1 MCARK
6 EGHKETIV
14 NKQSKMR
21 RALGSGV
28 AGVAALAM
36 LATGTAHAAN
46 GSTYYSS
53 KQPYIVPQ
61 QAVDM
66 SYSAAPE
73 GYTITYTEMLARHG
87 SRGLSSYKYDALLMK
102 MAETAKA
109 EDGFVD
115 KETGEKFIKNLEAIT
130 AANVDNGYGM
140 LTGQGESQ
148 HQGIGER
155 AYKRNQTLF
164 DQAAADGE
172 TIEYESS
179 GEARATE
186 SGENFK
192 LGFDSASNGELAN
205 SYVTPANPT
214 GQTTDGIFNASPN
227 TLYFHKV
234 KNPDGEGKAEGSTEW
249 KIASEYEQF
258 VEDNSTIDAAM
269 DYIEGKG
276 ESVADD
282 LLGQIFDSEFLDN
295 IGEEEGQYSWYN
307 TSDGKEHADEVNNV
321 TGEEEPDGLDDKT
334 GKDINLFWNDA
345 PNADVNVDADA
356 RGEMEKHITSKV
368 DAAMD
373 LYNLYIIAA
382 DMQEENIGSH
392 TFNFDHYFESIDPTE
407 GKTFAWILDAED
419 FYEKGPSYAGQ
430 NETYRI
436 AQPLLDDFFASIDE
450 RVAGGTTAA
459 TFRFAHAETIMPF
472 AALIG
477 APGSTQQAPAVVEPQ
492 SVDDVYNYNKNEW
505 RGESVTPMAAN
516 IQWDVATRD
525 GIDPKTGK
533 AYTPLIRMLYNEEEV
548 AFGGTNTLTRGLS
561 SCTPVAEGSTW
572 YKESELKSC
581 LGLEE
586 KRVPTD
592 EEPTITVDT
601 DTSGDQQQDG
611 NAGDQNQN
619 TGDGVTGPSDS
630 TKKPTA
636 TDQPKTIAKTGSAMI
651 VPAVAAVALIAAGVT
666 LVFVRRAK
674 RH

>member
-46 GSTYYSS
+46 GTYYSS

-61 QAVDM
+61 QALDM

-73 GYTITYTEMLARHG
+73 GYAITYTEMLARHG
-87 SRGLSSYKYDALLMK
+87 SRGLSSYKYDALLKLMG
-102 MAETAKA
+102 ETAA
-109 EDGFVD
+109 EENGFVS
-115 KETGEKFIKNLEAIT
+115 EEARNTFMSNVQAIID
-130 AANVDNGYGM
+130 ANVENGYGM
-140 LTGQGESQ
+140 LTGQGATQ
-148 HQGIGER
+148 HQGIGTR
-155 AYKRNQTLF
+155 AYQRNKALF

-179 GEARATE
+179 GEQRATE

-192 LGFDSASNGELAN
+192 LGFDTASGYKLAD
-205 SYVTPANPT
+205 SYVKPTAPAGEGDAAPF
-214 GQTTDGIFNASPN
+214 QKSPN
-227 TLYFHKV
+227 TLYFHKTD
-234 KNPDGEGKAEGSTEW
+234 NPDGSEKDGDAAV
-249 KIASEYEQF
+249 IASRYEDF
-258 VEDNSTIDAAM
+258 VDNDKIIANAE
-269 DYIEGKG
+269 DYIEDVPQSEKV
-276 ESVADD
+276 SYD
-282 LLGQIFDSEFLDN
+282 LMSQIFTDDFLKN
-295 IGEEEGQYSWYN
+295 IGKDEGRYSWYN
-307 TSDGKEHADEVNNV
+307 TTTGEKDSDEDGKADDGSGTDIRNCAIEGDPDELMAEYGEDICGE
-321 TGEEEPDGLDDKT
+321 TG
-334 GKDINLFWNDA
+334 
-345 PNADVNVDADA
+345 
-356 RGEMEKHITSKV
+356 KHITSVV

-382 DMQEENIGSH
+382 DMQEENTGDH
-392 TFNFDHYFESIDPTE
+392 TFDFDQYFADVPAEE
-407 GKTFAWILDAED
+407 GDVFAWILDMED

-430 NETYRI
+430 DETYRI
-436 AQPLLDDFFASIDE
+436 AQPLLDDFFKSIDE

-477 APGSTQQAPAVVEPQ
+477 APGSTQQAPAVENPQ
-492 SVDDVYNYNKNEW
+492 SVADVYNYQNNEW

-525 GIDPKTGK
+525 GIDPETGK

-581 LGLEE
+581 LGLNTVESTE
-586 KRVPTD
+586 D
-592 EEPTITVDT
+592 PTITVET
-601 DTSGDQQQDG
+601 GTSGGQQQDG
-611 NAGDQNQN
+611 NTQNDQKQDAGDATKQ
-619 TGDGVTGPSDS
+619 PSASDR
-630 TKKPTA
+630 
-636 TDQPKTIAKTGSAMI
+636 PKTIPKTGSAMI
-651 VPAVAAVALIAAGVT
+651 VPAVAGVVLVAAGVT
-666 LVFVRRAK
+666 LVFIRRAK
-674 RH
+674 QR

>member
-1 MCARK
+1 M
-6 EGHKETIV
+6 

-28 AGVAALAM
+28 AGMAALAM

-46 GSTYYSS
+46 GTYYSS
-53 KQPYIVPQ
+53 KQPYIAPQ
-61 QAVDM
+61 QALDM
-66 SYSAAPE
+66 SYSAVPE
-73 GYTITYTEMLARHG
+73 GYAITYTEMLARHG
-87 SRGLSSYKYDALLMK
+87 SRGLSSYKYDALLKLMGQ
-102 MAETAKA
+102 TAS
-109 EDGFVD
+109 EVGGFVS
-115 KETGEKFIKNLEAIT
+115 EEAEQT
-130 AANVDNGYGM
+130 FMANVQAIIDANVENGYGM
-140 LTGQGESQ
+140 LTGQGATQ
-148 HQGIGER
+148 HQGIGSR
-155 AYKRNQTLF
+155 AYQRNKQLF

-179 GEARATE
+179 GEPRATE

-192 LGFDSASNGELAN
+192 KGFDHASGSELAG
-205 SYVTPANPT
+205 SYVTPTAPA
-214 GQTTDGIFNASPN
+214 GEGDAAPFQKSPD
-227 TLYFHKV
+227 TLYFHKTD
-234 KNPDGEGKAEGSTEW
+234 NPDGSEKTGEAAD
-249 KIASEYEQF
+249 IASRYENF
-258 VEDNSTIDAAM
+258 VENNETIANAE
-269 DYIEGKG
+269 DYIENVDA
-276 ESVADD
+276 SVTVSYD
-282 LLGQIFDSEFLDN
+282 LLSQIFTEDFLDN
-295 IGEEEGQYSWYN
+295 IGKKEGQYSWYN
-307 TSDGKEHADEVNNV
+307 TT
-321 TGEEEPDGLDDKT
+321 TGEKDAGEDGFDDETGEDIRNCAIAGDPDELMAQYGEDICGET
-334 GKDINLFWNDA
+334 G
-345 PNADVNVDADA
+345 
-356 RGEMEKHITSKV
+356 KHITSVV

-382 DMQEENIGSH
+382 DMQEENTGDY
-392 TFNFDHYFESIDPTE
+392 TFNFDQYFADVPA
-407 GKTFAWILDAED
+407 GDGDVFAWILDMED

-430 NETYRI
+430 DETYRI
-436 AQPLLDDFFASIDE
+436 AQPLLDDFFKSIDE

-477 APGSTQQAPAVVEPQ
+477 APGSTQQAPAVADPQ
-492 SVDDVYNYNKNEW
+492 TDADVYNYQNNEW

-525 GIDPKTGK
+525 GIDPETGK
-533 AYTPLIRMLYNEEEV
+533 AYTPLVRMLYNEEEV

-581 LGLEE
+581 LGVDG
-586 KRVPTD
+586 KRIPST

-601 DTSGDQQQDG
+601 GTSGDQQQDG
-611 NAGDQNQN
+611 NAGDQSQN

-636 TDQPKTIAKTGSAMI
+636 ADQPKTIAKTGSAMI
-651 VPAVAAVALIAAGVT
+651 VPAVAAVVLIAAGVT

>member
-46 GSTYYSS
+46 TYYSS
-53 KQPYIVPQ
+53 KQPYIAPQ
-61 QAVDM
+61 QV

-73 GYTITYTEMLARHG
+73 GYAITYTEMLARHG

-109 EDGFVD
+109 ENGFVD
-115 KETGEKFIKNLEAIT
+115 KETGEEFIKNLEAIT

-172 TIEYESS
+172 KIEYESS

-192 LGFDSASNGELAN
+192 KGFDRESNGELAN
-205 SYVTPANPT
+205 SYVTPSNPT
-214 GQTTDGIFNASPN
+214 GQSTTGIFNASPN
-227 TLYFHKV
+227 TLYFHKIE
-234 KNPDGEGKAEGSTEW
+234 NPDGEKKEEGSAEW

-258 VEDNSTIDAAM
+258 IKDNSTIDAAM
-269 DYIEGKG
+269 DYIEAKG
-276 ESVADD
+276 EGVADA
-282 LLGQIFDSEFLDN
+282 LLTQIFKPEFLNN
-295 IGEEEGQYSWYN
+295 IGEGEGKYSWYN
-307 TSDGKEHADEVNNV
+307 TIDGKEHTDEVNNT
-321 TGEEEPDGLDDKT
+321 TGEKEPDGLDDKT
-334 GKDINLFWNDA
+334 GKSIDLFWNDA

-382 DMQEENIGSH
+382 DMQEENTDAH
-392 TFNFDHYFESIDPTE
+392 RFDFDKYFEGIDSTE
-407 GKTFAWILDAED
+407 GETFAWILDAED

-430 NETYRI
+430 DETYRI

-450 RVAGGTTAA
+450 RVAGGDTAA

-492 SVDDVYNYNKNEW
+492 SVDDVYNYNNEW
-505 RGESVTPMAAN
+505 RGETVTPMAAN
-516 IQWDVATRD
+516 IQWDVATR
-525 GIDPKTGK
+525 IDPKTGK
-533 AYTPLIRMLYNEEEV
+533 AYTPLIRMLYNEKEV
-548 AFGGTNTLTRGLS
+548 AFGGTNTLARGLS

-581 LGLEE
+581 LGLNTVESTE
-586 KRVPTD
+586 D
-592 EEPTITVDT
+592 PTITVET
-601 DTSGDQQQDG
+601 GTSGGQQQDG
-611 NAGDQNQN
+611 NTQNDQKQDAGDATKQ
-619 TGDGVTGPSDS
+619 PSASDR
-630 TKKPTA
+630 
-636 TDQPKTIAKTGSAMI
+636 PKTIPKTGSAMI
-651 VPAVAAVALIAAGVT
+651 VPAVAGVVLVAAGVT
-666 LVFVRRAK
+666 LVFIRRTK
-674 RH
+674 QR

>member
-36 LATGTAHAAN
+36 LATGTAHAAD
-46 GSTYYSS
+46 GTYYSS
-53 KQPYIVPQ
+53 KQPYNVPQ
-61 QAVDM
+61 QALDM

-73 GYTITYTEMLARHG
+73 GYAITYTEMLARHG
-87 SRGLSSYKYDALLMK
+87 SRGLSSYKYDALLKLMG
-102 MAETAKA
+102 ETAA
-109 EDGFVD
+109 EENGFVS
-115 KETGEKFIKNLEAIT
+115 EEARNTFMSNVQAIID
-130 AANVDNGYGM
+130 ANVKNGYGM
-140 LTGQGESQ
+140 LTGQGATQ
-148 HQGIGER
+148 HQGIGTR
-155 AYKRNQTLF
+155 AYQRNKALF

-179 GEARATE
+179 GEQRATE

-192 LGFDSASNGELAN
+192 LGFDTASGYKLAD
-205 SYVTPANPT
+205 SYVKPTAPAGEGDAAPF
-214 GQTTDGIFNASPN
+214 QKSPN
-227 TLYFHKV
+227 TLYFHKTD
-234 KNPDGEGKAEGSTEW
+234 NPDGSEKDGYAAV
-249 KIASEYEQF
+249 IASRYEDF
-258 VEDNSTIDAAM
+258 VDNDKIIANAE
-269 DYIEGKG
+269 DYIEDVPQSEKV
-276 ESVADD
+276 SYD
-282 LLGQIFDSEFLDN
+282 LMSQIFTDDFLKN
-295 IGEEEGQYSWYN
+295 IGKDEGRYSWYN
-307 TSDGKEHADEVNNV
+307 TTTGEKDSDEDGKADDGSGTDIRNCAIEGDPDELMAEY
-321 TGEEEPDGLDDKT
+321 GEDICGET
-334 GKDINLFWNDA
+334 GK
-345 PNADVNVDADA
+345 
-356 RGEMEKHITSKV
+356 HISSVV

-382 DMQEENIGSH
+382 DMQKENTGDH
-392 TFNFDHYFESIDPTE
+392 TFNFDQYFKRLED
-407 GKTFAWILDAED
+407 GDVFAWILDMED
-419 FYEKGPSYAGQ
+419 FYEKGPSYARQ

-611 NAGDQNQN
+611 NAGDQSQN

-636 TDQPKTIAKTGSAMI
+636 ADQPKTIAKTGSAMI
-651 VPAVAAVALIAAGVT
+651 VPAVAAVVLIAAGVT

>member
-1 MCARK
+1 M
-6 EGHKETIV
+6 

-28 AGVAALAM
+28 AGMAALAM

-46 GSTYYSS
+46 GTYYSS
-53 KQPYIVPQ
+53 KQPYIAPQ
-61 QAVDM
+61 QALDM
-66 SYSAAPE
+66 SYSAVPE
-73 GYTITYTEMLARHG
+73 GYAITYTEMLARHG
-87 SRGLSSYKYDALLMK
+87 SRGLSSYKYDALLKLMGQ
-102 MAETAKA
+102 TAS
-109 EDGFVD
+109 EVGGFVS
-115 KETGEKFIKNLEAIT
+115 EEAEQT
-130 AANVDNGYGM
+130 FMANVQAIIDANVENGYGM
-140 LTGQGESQ
+140 LTGQGATQ
-148 HQGIGER
+148 HQGIGSR
-155 AYKRNQTLF
+155 AYQRNKQLF

-179 GEARATE
+179 GEPRATE

-192 LGFDSASNGELAN
+192 KGFDQASGSELAG
-205 SYVTPANPT
+205 SYVTPTAPA
-214 GQTTDGIFNASPN
+214 GEGDAAPFQKSPD
-227 TLYFHKV
+227 TLYFHKTD
-234 KNPDGEGKAEGSTEW
+234 NPDGSEKTGEAAD
-249 KIASEYEQF
+249 IASRYENF
-258 VEDNSTIDAAM
+258 VENNETIANAE
-269 DYIEGKG
+269 DYIENVDA
-276 ESVADD
+276 SVTVSYD
-282 LLGQIFDSEFLDN
+282 LLSQIFTEDFLDN
-295 IGEEEGQYSWYN
+295 IGKKEGQYSWYN
-307 TSDGKEHADEVNNV
+307 TT
-321 TGEEEPDGLDDKT
+321 TGEKDAGEDGFDDETGEDIRNCAIEGDPDELMAQYGEDICGET
-334 GKDINLFWNDA
+334 G
-345 PNADVNVDADA
+345 
-356 RGEMEKHITSKV
+356 KHITSVV

-382 DMQEENIGSH
+382 DMQEENIGDH
-392 TFNFDHYFESIDPTE
+392 TFDFDQYFTTISPED
-407 GKTFAWILDAED
+407 GDVFAWILDMED

-430 NETYRI
+430 DETYRI
-436 AQPLLDDFFASIDE
+436 AQPLLDDFFNSIDE

-477 APGSTQQAPAVVEPQ
+477 APGSTQQAPAVADPQ
-492 SVDDVYNYNKNEW
+492 TDADVYNYQNNEW

-525 GIDPKTGK
+525 GIDPETGK

-548 AFGGTNTLTRGLS
+548 AFGGTNTLARGLS

-581 LGLEE
+581 LGVDG
-586 KRVPTD
+586 KRIPPT

-601 DTSGDQQQDG
+601 GTSGDQQQDG
-611 NAGDQNQN
+611 NTGDQNQN
-619 TGDGVTGPSDS
+619 AGDGVTGPSDS

-651 VPAVAAVALIAAGVT
+651 VPAVAAVVLIAAVVT

>member
-1 MCARK
+1 MLGT
-6 EGHKETIV
+6 EEHEETIV

-46 GSTYYSS
+46 GTYYSS
-53 KQPYIVPQ
+53 KQPYVVPQ
-61 QAVDM
+61 QALDM

-73 GYTITYTEMLARHG
+73 GYAITYTEMLARHG
-87 SRGLSSYKYDALLMK
+87 SRGLSSYKYDALLKLMGQ
-102 MAETAKA
+102 TAS
-109 EDGFVD
+109 EVGGFVS
-115 KETGEKFIKNLEAIT
+115 EEAEQT
-130 AANVDNGYGM
+130 FMANVQAIIDANVENGYGM
-140 LTGQGESQ
+140 LTGQGATQ
-148 HQGIGER
+148 HQGIGSR
-155 AYKRNQTLF
+155 AYQRNKALF

-192 LGFDSASNGELAN
+192 FGFDTASGYKLAD
-205 SYVTPANPT
+205 SYVKPTAPAGEGDAAPF
-214 GQTTDGIFNASPN
+214 QKSPN
-227 TLYFHKV
+227 TLYFHKTD
-234 KNPDGEGKAEGSTEW
+234 NPDGSEKDDVAAA
-249 KIASEYEQF
+249 IASRYEDF
-258 VEDNSTIDAAM
+258 VDNDKIIANAE
-269 DYIEGKG
+269 DYIEDVPQSEKV
-276 ESVADD
+276 SYD
-282 LLGQIFDSEFLDN
+282 LMSQIFTDDFLKN
-295 IGEEEGQYSWYN
+295 IGKDEGRYSWYN
-307 TSDGKEHADEVNNV
+307 TTTGEKDSDEDGKADDGSGTDIRNCAIEGDPDELMAEY
-321 TGEEEPDGLDDKT
+321 GEDICGET
-334 GKDINLFWNDA
+334 GK
-345 PNADVNVDADA
+345 
-356 RGEMEKHITSKV
+356 HISSVV

-382 DMQEENIGSH
+382 DMQEENTGDH
-392 TFNFDHYFESIDPTE
+392 TFDFDQYFADVPAKE
-407 GKTFAWILDAED
+407 GDVFAWILDMED

-430 NETYRI
+430 DETYRI

-477 APGSTQQAPAVVEPQ
+477 APGSTQQAPAVENPR
-492 SVDDVYNYNKNEW
+492 SVADVYNYQNNEW

-525 GIDPKTGK
+525 GIDPETGK
-533 AYTPLIRMLYNEEEV
+533 DYTPLIRMLYNEEEV

-581 LGLEE
+581 LGVDG
-586 KRVPTD
+586 KRIPST

-601 DTSGDQQQDG
+601 DTSGDQQQGG

-630 TKKPTA
+630 TKQPSA

-651 VPAVAAVALIAAGVT
+651 VPAVAAVVLIAAGVT
-666 LVFVRRAK
+666 LVFVRRSK
-674 RH
+674 RR

>member
-46 GSTYYSS
+46 DDTYYSS

-73 GYTITYTEMLARHG
+73 GYAITYTEMLARHG

-109 EDGFVD
+109 ENGFVD
-115 KETGEKFIKNLEAIT
+115 KKTGEEFIKNLEAIT

-172 TIEYESS
+172 KIEYESS

-192 LGFDSASNGELAN
+192 KGFDRESNGELAN
-205 SYVTPANPT
+205 SYVTPSNPT
-214 GQTTDGIFNASPN
+214 GQDTTGIFNASPN
-227 TLYFHKV
+227 TLYFHKK
-234 KNPDGEGKAEGSTEW
+234 KNPDGEKKEDDPNNPEDAYD
-249 KIASEYEQF
+249 IAQRYEDF
-258 VEDNSTIDAAM
+258 IDA
-269 DYIEGKG
+269 DSVKSYIDAVEGY
-276 ESVADD
+276 ERSEQISRD
-282 LLGQIFDSEFLDN
+282 LLSTVFKTEFIDK
-295 IGEEEGQYSWYN
+295 IGTDKDHMWYN
-307 TSDGKEHADEVNNV
+307 TIDGKPYDDEDENLI
-321 TGEEEPDGLDDKT
+321 EDGTSDHYI
-334 GKDINLFWNDA
+334 GNCA
-345 PNADVNVDADA
+345 PNAKPDDKDAC
-356 RGEMEKHITSKV
+356 GEASKSIESVV

-382 DMQEENIGSH
+382 DMQEENTDAH
-392 TFNFDHYFESIDPTE
+392 RFDFDKYFERIDSTE

-430 NETYRI
+430 DETYRI
-436 AQPLLDDFFASIDE
+436 AQPLLDDFFNSIDE

-472 AALIG
+472 AALIK
-477 APGSTQQAPAVVEPQ
+477 APGSEEQIPQ
-492 SVDDVYNYNKNEW
+492 NKIYDPLDLLGDQGYKSNW
-505 RGESVTPMAAN
+505 YGESVTPMAAN
-516 IQWDVATRD
+516 IQWDVATKD
-525 GIDPKTGK
+525 DPETGK
-533 AYTPLIRMLYNEEEV
+533 AYTPLVRMLYNETEV
-548 AFGGTNTLTRGLS
+548 PFNA
-561 SCTPVAEGSTW
+561 SCRPVAEGSTW

-586 KRVPTD
+586 KRVPMD

-611 NAGDQNQN
+611 NAGDQSQN

-636 TDQPKTIAKTGSAMI
+636 ADQPKTIAKTGSAMI
-651 VPAVAAVALIAAGVT
+651 VPAVAAVVLIAAGVT

>member
-1 MCARK
+1 M
-6 EGHKETIV
+6 

-46 GSTYYSS
+46 GTYYSS

-61 QAVDM
+61 QALDM

-87 SRGLSSYKYDALLMK
+87 SRGLSSYKYDALLKLMGQ
-102 MAETAKA
+102 TAS
-109 EDGFVD
+109 EVGGFVS
-115 KETGEKFIKNLEAIT
+115 EEAEQ
-130 AANVDNGYGM
+130 AFMANVQAIIDANVENGYGM
-140 LTGQGESQ
+140 LTGQGATQ
-148 HQGIGER
+148 HQGIGTR
-155 AYKRNQTLF
+155 AYQRNKALF

-179 GEARATE
+179 GEQRATE

-192 LGFDSASNGELAN
+192 LGFDTASGYKLAD
-205 SYVTPANPT
+205 SYVKPTAPAGEGDAAPF
-214 GQTTDGIFNASPN
+214 QKSPN
-227 TLYFHKV
+227 TLYFHKTD
-234 KNPDGEGKAEGSTEW
+234 NPDGSKKDGAAAA
-249 KIASEYEQF
+249 IASRYEDF
-258 VEDNSTIDAAM
+258 VDNDKIIANAE
-269 DYIEGKG
+269 DYIEDVPQSEKA
-276 ESVADD
+276 SYD
-282 LLGQIFDSEFLDN
+282 LMSQIFTDDFLKN
-295 IGEEEGQYSWYN
+295 IGKDEGRYSWYN
-307 TSDGKEHADEVNNV
+307 TTTGEKDSDEDGKADDGSGTDIRNCAIEGDPDELMAEYGEDICGE
-321 TGEEEPDGLDDKT
+321 TG
-334 GKDINLFWNDA
+334 
-345 PNADVNVDADA
+345 
-356 RGEMEKHITSKV
+356 KHITSVV

-382 DMQEENIGSH
+382 DMQEENTGDH
-392 TFNFDHYFESIDPTE
+392 TFDFDQYFTNTNISPED
-407 GKTFAWILDAED
+407 GDVFAWILDMED

-450 RVAGGTTAA
+450 RVAGGDTAA

-477 APGSTQQAPAVVEPQ
+477 APGSTQQAPAVENPQ
-492 SVDDVYNYNKNEW
+492 SVADVYNYQDNKW

-533 AYTPLIRMLYNEEEV
+533 AYTPLIRMLYNETEV

-572 YKESELKSC
+572 YKESELKRC

-611 NAGDQNQN
+611 NAGDQSQN

-636 TDQPKTIAKTGSAMI
+636 TDQPKTITKTGSAMI

>member
-1 MCARK
+1 M
-6 EGHKETIV
+6 

-46 GSTYYSS
+46 GTYYSS
-53 KQPYIVPQ
+53 KQPYIAPQ
-61 QAVDM
+61 QALDM

-87 SRGLSSYKYDALLMK
+87 SRGLSSYKYDALLKLMG
-102 MAETAKA
+102 ETAA
-109 EDGFVD
+109 EENGFVS
-115 KETGEKFIKNLEAIT
+115 EEARNTFMSNVQAIID
-130 AANVDNGYGM
+130 ANVENGYGM
-140 LTGQGESQ
+140 LTGQGATQ
-148 HQGIGER
+148 HQGIGTR
-155 AYKRNQTLF
+155 AYQRNKALF
-164 DQAAADGE
+164 DQADADGE

-179 GEARATE
+179 GEQRATE

-192 LGFDSASNGELAN
+192 LGFDTASGYKLAD
-205 SYVTPANPT
+205 SYVKPTAPAGEGDAAPF
-214 GQTTDGIFNASPN
+214 QKSPN
-227 TLYFHKV
+227 TLYFHKTD
-234 KNPDGEGKAEGSTEW
+234 NPDGSEKDGAAAA
-249 KIASEYEQF
+249 IASRYEDF
-258 VEDNSTIDAAM
+258 VDNDKIIANAE
-269 DYIEGKG
+269 DYIEDVPQSEKV
-276 ESVADD
+276 SYD
-282 LLGQIFDSEFLDN
+282 LMSQIFTDDFLKN
-295 IGEEEGQYSWYN
+295 IGKDEGRYSWYN
-307 TSDGKEHADEVNNV
+307 TTTGEKDSDEDGKADDGSGTDIRNCAIEGDPDELMAEYGEDICGE
-321 TGEEEPDGLDDKT
+321 TG
-334 GKDINLFWNDA
+334 
-345 PNADVNVDADA
+345 
-356 RGEMEKHITSKV
+356 KHITSVV

-382 DMQEENIGSH
+382 DMQEENTGDH
-392 TFNFDHYFESIDPTE
+392 TFNFDQYFADVPA
-407 GKTFAWILDAED
+407 GDGDVFAWILDMED

-430 NETYRI
+430 DETYRI
-436 AQPLLDDFFASIDE
+436 AQPLLDDFFKSIDE

-477 APGSTQQAPAVVEPQ
+477 APGSTQQAPAVENPR
-492 SVDDVYNYNKNEW
+492 SVADVYNYQNNEW

-525 GIDPKTGK
+525 GIDPETGK

-581 LGLEE
+581 LGLNTVESTE
-586 KRVPTD
+586 D
-592 EEPTITVDT
+592 PTITVET
-601 DTSGDQQQDG
+601 GTSGGQQQDG
-611 NAGDQNQN
+611 NTQNDQKQDAGDATKQ
-619 TGDGVTGPSDS
+619 PSASDR
-630 TKKPTA
+630 
-636 TDQPKTIAKTGSAMI
+636 PKTIAKTGSAMI
-651 VPAVAAVALIAAGVT
+651 VPAVAGVALIAAGVT

>member
-36 LATGTAHAAN
+36 LATGTAHAAY

-61 QAVDM
+61 QALDM

-73 GYTITYTEMLARHG
+73 GYAITYTEMLARHG
-87 SRGLSSYKYDALLMK
+87 SRGLSSYKYDALLKLMG
-102 MAETAKA
+102 ETAA
-109 EDGFVD
+109 EENGFVS
-115 KETGEKFIKNLEAIT
+115 EEARNTFMSNVQAIID
-130 AANVDNGYGM
+130 ANVENGYGM
-140 LTGQGESQ
+140 LTGQGATQ
-148 HQGIGER
+148 HQGIGTR
-155 AYKRNQTLF
+155 AYQRNKALF

-179 GEARATE
+179 GEQRATE

-192 LGFDSASNGELAN
+192 LGFDTASGYKLAD
-205 SYVTPANPT
+205 SYVKPTAPAGEGDAAPF
-214 GQTTDGIFNASPN
+214 QKSPN
-227 TLYFHKV
+227 TLYFHKTD
-234 KNPDGEGKAEGSTEW
+234 NPDGSEKDGAAAA
-249 KIASEYEQF
+249 IASRYEDF
-258 VEDNSTIDAAM
+258 VDNDKIIANAE
-269 DYIEGKG
+269 DYIEDVPQSEKV
-276 ESVADD
+276 SYD
-282 LLGQIFDSEFLDN
+282 LMSQIFTDDFLKN
-295 IGEEEGQYSWYN
+295 IGKDEGRYSWYN
-307 TSDGKEHADEVNNV
+307 TTTGEKDSDEDGKADDGSGTDIRNCAIEGDPDELMAEY
-321 TGEEEPDGLDDKT
+321 GEDICGET
-334 GKDINLFWNDA
+334 GK
-345 PNADVNVDADA
+345 
-356 RGEMEKHITSKV
+356 HISSVV

-382 DMQEENIGSH
+382 DMQEENTGDH
-392 TFNFDHYFESIDPTE
+392 TFDFDQYFADVPAEE
-407 GKTFAWILDAED
+407 GNVFAWILDMED

-430 NETYRI
+430 DETYRI

-450 RVAGGTTAA
+450 RVAGGDTAA

-477 APGSTQQAPAVVEPQ
+477 APGSTQQAPAVENPQ
-492 SVDDVYNYNKNEW
+492 SVADVYNYQNNEW

-525 GIDPKTGK
+525 GIDPETGK

-581 LGLEE
+581 LGLNTVESTE
-586 KRVPTD
+586 D
-592 EEPTITVDT
+592 PTITVET
-601 DTSGDQQQDG
+601 GTSGGQQQDG
-611 NAGDQNQN
+611 NTQNDQKQDAGDATKQ
-619 TGDGVTGPSDS
+619 PSASDR
-630 TKKPTA
+630 
-636 TDQPKTIAKTGSAMI
+636 PKTIPKTGSAMI
-651 VPAVAAVALIAAGVT
+651 VPAVAGVVLVAAGVT
-666 LVFVRRAK
+666 LVFIRRAK
-674 RH
+674 QR

>member
-46 GSTYYSS
+46 DTYYSS
-53 KQPYIVPQ
+53 KQPYIAPQ
-61 QAVDM
+61 QALDM

-87 SRGLSSYKYDALLMK
+87 SRGLSSYKYDALLKLMG
-102 MAETAKA
+102 ETAA
-109 EDGFVD
+109 EENGFVS
-115 KETGEKFIKNLEAIT
+115 EEARNTFMSNVQAIID
-130 AANVDNGYGM
+130 ANVENGYGM
-140 LTGQGESQ
+140 LTGQGATQ
-148 HQGIGER
+148 HQGIGTR
-155 AYKRNQTLF
+155 AYQRNKALF
-164 DQAAADGE
+164 DQAAADRE

-179 GEARATE
+179 GEQRATE

-192 LGFDSASNGELAN
+192 LGFDTASGYKLAD
-205 SYVTPANPT
+205 SYVKPTAPAGEGDAAPF
-214 GQTTDGIFNASPN
+214 QKSPN
-227 TLYFHKV
+227 TLYFHKTD
-234 KNPDGEGKAEGSTEW
+234 NPDGSEKDGAAAA
-249 KIASEYEQF
+249 IASRYEDF
-258 VEDNSTIDAAM
+258 VDNDKIIANAE
-269 DYIEGKG
+269 DYIEDVPQSEKV
-276 ESVADD
+276 SYD
-282 LLGQIFDSEFLDN
+282 LMSQIFTDDFLKN
-295 IGEEEGQYSWYN
+295 IGKDEGRYSWYN
-307 TSDGKEHADEVNNV
+307 TTTGEKDSDEDGKADDGSGTDIRNCAIAGDPDELMAQYGEDICGE
-321 TGEEEPDGLDDKT
+321 TG
-334 GKDINLFWNDA
+334 
-345 PNADVNVDADA
+345 
-356 RGEMEKHITSKV
+356 KHITSVV

-382 DMQEENIGSH
+382 DMQEENTGDH
-392 TFNFDHYFESIDPTE
+392 TFDFDQYFADVPAEE
-407 GKTFAWILDAED
+407 GNVFAWILDMED

-430 NETYRI
+430 DETYRI

-450 RVAGGTTAA
+450 RVAGGDTAA

-477 APGSTQQAPAVVEPQ
+477 APGSTQQAPAVENPQ
-492 SVDDVYNYNKNEW
+492 SVADVYNYQDNKW
-505 RGESVTPMAAN
+505 RGETVTPMAAN

-572 YKESELKSC
+572 YKESELKGC
-581 LGLEE
+581 LGVDG
-586 KRVPTD
+586 KRIPST
-592 EEPTITVDT
+592 EEPTITVET
-601 DTSGDQQQDG
+601 GTSGDQQQDG

-636 TDQPKTIAKTGSAMI
+636 ADQPKTIAKTGSAMI
-651 VPAVAAVALIAAGVT
+651 VPAVAAVVLIAAGVT

>member
-1 MCARK
+1 M
-6 EGHKETIV
+6 

-28 AGVAALAM
+28 AGMAALAM

-46 GSTYYSS
+46 GTYYSS
-53 KQPYIVPQ
+53 KQPYIAPQ
-61 QAVDM
+61 QALDM
-66 SYSAAPE
+66 SYSAVPA
-73 GYTITYTEMLARHG
+73 GYAITYTEMLARHG
-87 SRGLSSYKYDALLMK
+87 SRGLSSYKYDALLKLMGQ
-102 MAETAKA
+102 TAS
-109 EDGFVD
+109 EVGGFVS
-115 KETGEKFIKNLEAIT
+115 EEAEQT
-130 AANVDNGYGM
+130 FMANVQAIIDANVENGYGM
-140 LTGQGESQ
+140 LTGQGATQ
-148 HQGIGER
+148 HQGIGSR
-155 AYKRNQTLF
+155 AYQRNKQLF
-164 DQAAADGE
+164 DQAAVDGE

-179 GEARATE
+179 GEPRATE

-192 LGFDSASNGELAN
+192 KGFDHASGSELAG
-205 SYVTPANPT
+205 SYVTPTAPA
-214 GQTTDGIFNASPN
+214 GEGDAAPFQKSPD
-227 TLYFHKV
+227 TLYFHKTD
-234 KNPDGEGKAEGSTEW
+234 NPDGSEKTGEAAD
-249 KIASEYEQF
+249 IASRYENF
-258 VEDNSTIDAAM
+258 VENNETIANAE
-269 DYIEGKG
+269 DYIENVDA
-276 ESVADD
+276 SVTVSYD
-282 LLGQIFDSEFLDN
+282 LLSQIFTEDFLDN
-295 IGEEEGQYSWYN
+295 IGKKEGQYSWYN
-307 TSDGKEHADEVNNV
+307 TT
-321 TGEEEPDGLDDKT
+321 TGEKDAGEDGFDDETGEDIRNCAIEGDPDELMAQYGEDICGET
-334 GKDINLFWNDA
+334 G
-345 PNADVNVDADA
+345 
-356 RGEMEKHITSKV
+356 KHITSVV

-382 DMQEENIGSH
+382 DMQEENIGDH
-392 TFNFDHYFESIDPTE
+392 TFDFDQYFTTISPED
-407 GKTFAWILDAED
+407 GDVFAWILDMED

-430 NETYRI
+430 DETYRI
-436 AQPLLDDFFASIDE
+436 AQPLLDDFFNSIDE

-477 APGSTQQAPAVVEPQ
+477 APGSTQQAPAVADPQ
-492 SVDDVYNYNKNEW
+492 TDADVYNYQNNEW

-525 GIDPKTGK
+525 GIDPETGK

-548 AFGGTNTLTRGLS
+548 AFGGTNTLARGLS

-581 LGLEE
+581 LGVDG
-586 KRVPTD
+586 KRIPST

-601 DTSGDQQQDG
+601 GTSGDQQQDG

-619 TGDGVTGPSDS
+619 TGDGVTGLLDS

-636 TDQPKTIAKTGSAMI
+636 TDQPKTIAKTGSTMI
-651 VPAVAAVALIAAGVT
+651 VPAVAAAVLIAAGVT

>member
-1 MCARK
+1 MLGT
-6 EGHKETIV
+6 EEHEETIV

-46 GSTYYSS
+46 GTYYSS
-53 KQPYIVPQ
+53 KQPYIAPQ
-61 QAVDM
+61 QALDM

-73 GYTITYTEMLARHG
+73 GYAITYTEMLARHG
-87 SRGLSSYKYDALLMK
+87 SRGLSSYKYDALLKLMG
-102 MAETAKA
+102 ETAA
-109 EDGFVD
+109 EENGFVS
-115 KETGEKFIKNLEAIT
+115 EEARNTFMSNVQAIID
-130 AANVDNGYGM
+130 ANVENGYGM
-140 LTGQGESQ
+140 LTGQGATQ
-148 HQGIGER
+148 HQGIGTR
-155 AYKRNQTLF
+155 AYQRNKALF

-179 GEARATE
+179 GEQRATE

-192 LGFDSASNGELAN
+192 LGFDTASGYKLAD
-205 SYVTPANPT
+205 SYVKPTAPAGEGDAAPF
-214 GQTTDGIFNASPN
+214 QKSPN
-227 TLYFHKV
+227 TLYFHKTD
-234 KNPDGEGKAEGSTEW
+234 NPDGSEKDGDAAV
-249 KIASEYEQF
+249 IASRYEDF
-258 VEDNSTIDAAM
+258 VDNDKIIANAE
-269 DYIEGKG
+269 DYIEDVPQSEKV
-276 ESVADD
+276 SYD
-282 LLGQIFDSEFLDN
+282 LMSQIFTDDFLKN
-295 IGEEEGQYSWYN
+295 IGKDEGRYSWYN
-307 TSDGKEHADEVNNV
+307 TTTGEKDSDEDGKADDGSGTDIRNCAIEGDPDELMAEY
-321 TGEEEPDGLDDKT
+321 GEDICGET
-334 GKDINLFWNDA
+334 GK
-345 PNADVNVDADA
+345 
-356 RGEMEKHITSKV
+356 HISSVV

-382 DMQEENIGSH
+382 DMQEENTGDH
-392 TFNFDHYFESIDPTE
+392 TFDFDQYFADVPAEE
-407 GKTFAWILDAED
+407 GDVFAWILDMED

-430 NETYRI
+430 DETYRI
-436 AQPLLDDFFASIDE
+436 AQPLLDDFFKSIDE

-477 APGSTQQAPAVVEPQ
+477 APGSTQQAPAVENPQ
-492 SVDDVYNYNKNEW
+492 SVADVYNYQDNEW

-525 GIDPKTGK
+525 GIDPETGK

-581 LGLEE
+581 LGVDG
-586 KRVPTD
+586 KRIPST

>member
-1 MCARK
+1 M
-6 EGHKETIV
+6 

-46 GSTYYSS
+46 GTYYSS

-61 QAVDM
+61 QALDM

-172 TIEYESS
+172 KIEYESS

-192 LGFDSASNGELAN
+192 IGFDSAFKGELAN

-227 TLYFHKV
+227 ILYFHKV
-234 KNPDGEGKAEGSTEW
+234 KNPDGNPKENNPNDPEDAYD
-249 KIASEYEQF
+249 IAQRYEDF
-258 VEDNSTIDAAM
+258 INADSVKSYIDAVEDYKKSEDI
-269 DYIEGKG
+269 
-276 ESVADD
+276 SRD
-282 LLGQIFDSEFLDN
+282 LLSTVFKTEFIDK
-295 IGEEEGQYSWYN
+295 IGTDKDHMWYN
-307 TSDGKEHADEVNNV
+307 TIDGKPYDDEDENLI
-321 TGEEEPDGLDDKT
+321 EDGTSDHYI
-334 GKDINLFWNDA
+334 GNCA
-345 PNADVNVDADA
+345 PNAKPDDKDAC
-356 RGEMEKHITSKV
+356 GEASKSIESVV

-382 DMQEENIGSH
+382 DMTVENAGSH
-392 TFNFDHYFESIDPTE
+392 TFDFDQYFADIAPTE
-407 GKTFAWILDAED
+407 GETFAETFAWILDAED
-419 FYEKGPSYAGQ
+419 FYEKGPSVAGQ
-430 NETYRI
+430 TETYRI
-436 AQPLLDDFFASIDE
+436 AQPLLDDFFNSIDD
-450 RVAGGTTAA
+450 RVADGGTTAA
-459 TFRFAHAETIMPF
+459 TFRFAHAETIIPF
-472 AALIG
+472 AALIK
-477 APGSTQQAPAVVEPQ
+477 APGSEEQIPQ
-492 SVDDVYNYNKNEW
+492 DKIYDPLDLLGDQGYQSNWY
-505 RGESVTPMAAN
+505 GESVTPMAAN
-516 IQWDVATRD
+516 IQWDVATKD
-525 GIDPKTGK
+525 GKDPKTGK
-533 AYTPLIRMLYNEEEV
+533 AYTPLVRMLYNETEV
-548 AFGGTNTLTRGLS
+548 PFNA

-586 KRVPTD
+586 KRDQMD

-611 NAGDQNQN
+611 NTQNDQKQDAGDATKQ
-619 TGDGVTGPSDS
+619 PSASDR
-630 TKKPTA
+630 
-636 TDQPKTIAKTGSAMI
+636 PKTIPKTGSAMI
-651 VPAVAAVALIAAGVT
+651 VPAVAGVVLVAAGVT
-666 LVFVRRAK
+666 LVFIRRAK
-674 RH
+674 QR

>member
-1 MCARK
+1 
-6 EGHKETIV
+6 
-14 NKQSKMR
+14 MR

-46 GSTYYSS
+46 TYYSS

-61 QAVDM
+61 QALDM

-87 SRGLSSYKYDALLMK
+87 SRGLSSYKYDALLKLMG
-102 MAETAKA
+102 ETAA
-109 EDGFVD
+109 EENGFVS
-115 KETGEKFIKNLEAIT
+115 EEARNTFMSNVQAIID
-130 AANVDNGYGM
+130 ANVENGYGM
-140 LTGQGESQ
+140 LTGQGATQ
-148 HQGIGER
+148 HQGIGTR
-155 AYKRNQTLF
+155 AYQRNKALF

-179 GEARATE
+179 GEQRATE

-192 LGFDSASNGELAN
+192 LGFDTASGYKLAD
-205 SYVTPANPT
+205 SYVKPTAPAGEGDAAPF
-214 GQTTDGIFNASPN
+214 QKSPN
-227 TLYFHKV
+227 TLYFHKTD
-234 KNPDGEGKAEGSTEW
+234 NPDGSEKDGAAAA
-249 KIASEYEQF
+249 IASRYEDF
-258 VEDNSTIDAAM
+258 VDNDKIIANAE
-269 DYIEGKG
+269 DYIEDVPQSEKV
-276 ESVADD
+276 SYD
-282 LLGQIFDSEFLDN
+282 LMSQIFTDDFLKN
-295 IGEEEGQYSWYN
+295 IGKDEGRYSWYN
-307 TSDGKEHADEVNNV
+307 TTTGEKDSDEDGKADDGSGTDIRNCAIAGDPDELMAQYGEDICGE
-321 TGEEEPDGLDDKT
+321 TG
-334 GKDINLFWNDA
+334 
-345 PNADVNVDADA
+345 
-356 RGEMEKHITSKV
+356 KHITSVV

-382 DMQEENIGSH
+382 DMQEENTGDH
-392 TFNFDHYFESIDPTE
+392 TFKFDQYFADVPD
-407 GKTFAWILDAED
+407 GDGDVFAWILDMED

-430 NETYRI
+430 DETYRI

-450 RVAGGTTAA
+450 RVAGGDTAA

-477 APGSTQQAPAVVEPQ
+477 APGSTQQAPAVENPQ
-492 SVDDVYNYNKNEW
+492 SVADVYNYQDNKW

-525 GIDPKTGK
+525 GIDPETGK
-533 AYTPLIRMLYNEEEV
+533 DYTPLIRMLYNEEEV

-611 NAGDQNQN
+611 NAGDQSQN

-636 TDQPKTIAKTGSAMI
+636 TDQPKTITKTGSAMI

>member
-1 MCARK
+1 MLGT
-6 EGHKETIV
+6 EEHEETIV

-46 GSTYYSS
+46 GTYYSS

-61 QAVDM
+61 QALDM

-73 GYTITYTEMLARHG
+73 GYAITYTEMLARHG
-87 SRGLSSYKYDALLMK
+87 SRGLSSYKYDALLKLMG
-102 MAETAKA
+102 ETAA
-109 EDGFVD
+109 EENGFVS
-115 KETGEKFIKNLEAIT
+115 EEARNTFMSNVQAIID
-130 AANVDNGYGM
+130 ANVENGYGM
-140 LTGQGESQ
+140 LTGQGATQ
-148 HQGIGER
+148 HQGIGTR
-155 AYKRNQTLF
+155 AYQRNKALF

-179 GEARATE
+179 GEQRATE

-192 LGFDSASNGELAN
+192 LGFDTASGYKLAD
-205 SYVTPANPT
+205 SYVKPTAPAGEGDAAPF
-214 GQTTDGIFNASPN
+214 QKSPN
-227 TLYFHKV
+227 TLYFHKTD
-234 KNPDGEGKAEGSTEW
+234 NPDGSEKDGYAAVIAPRYEAFVDNDKLIANAE
-249 KIASEYEQF
+249 
-258 VEDNSTIDAAM
+258 
-269 DYIEGKG
+269 DYIEDGPQAEKV
-276 ESVADD
+276 SYD
-282 LLGQIFDSEFLDN
+282 LMSQIFTDDFLKN
-295 IGEEEGQYSWYN
+295 IGKDEGRYSWYN
-307 TSDGKEHADEVNNV
+307 TTTGEKDSDEDGKADDGSGTDIRNCAIEGDPDELMAEY
-321 TGEEEPDGLDDKT
+321 GEDICGET
-334 GKDINLFWNDA
+334 GK
-345 PNADVNVDADA
+345 
-356 RGEMEKHITSKV
+356 HISSVV

-382 DMQEENIGSH
+382 DMQEENTGDH
-392 TFNFDHYFESIDPTE
+392 TFDFDQYFADVPAEE
-407 GKTFAWILDAED
+407 GDVFAWILDMED

-430 NETYRI
+430 DETYRI

-450 RVAGGTTAA
+450 RVAGGDTAA

-492 SVDDVYNYNKNEW
+492 SVDDVYNYNNEW
-505 RGESVTPMAAN
+505 RGETVTPMAAN

-525 GIDPKTGK
+525 GIDPETGK
-533 AYTPLIRMLYNEEEV
+533 AYTPLVRMLYNEEEV

-586 KRVPTD
+586 KRVQTD

-611 NAGDQNQN
+611 NAGDQSQN

-651 VPAVAAVALIAAGVT
+651 IPAVAAVVLIAAGVT

>member
-46 GSTYYSS
+46 GTYYSS

-61 QAVDM
+61 QALDM

-87 SRGLSSYKYDALLMK
+87 SRGLSSYKYDALLKLMG
-102 MAETAKA
+102 ETAA
-109 EDGFVD
+109 EENGFVS
-115 KETGEKFIKNLEAIT
+115 EEARNTFMSNVQAIID
-130 AANVDNGYGM
+130 ANVENGYGM
-140 LTGQGESQ
+140 LTGQGATQ
-148 HQGIGER
+148 HQGIGTR
-155 AYKRNQTLF
+155 AYQRNKALF
-164 DQAAADGE
+164 DQADADGE

-179 GEARATE
+179 GEQRATE

-192 LGFDSASNGELAN
+192 LGFDTASGYKLAD
-205 SYVTPANPT
+205 SYVKPTAPAGEGDAAPF
-214 GQTTDGIFNASPN
+214 QKSPN
-227 TLYFHKV
+227 TLYFHKTD
-234 KNPDGEGKAEGSTEW
+234 NPDGSEKDGAAAA
-249 KIASEYEQF
+249 IASRYEDF
-258 VEDNSTIDAAM
+258 VDNDKIIANAE
-269 DYIEGKG
+269 DYIENVDA
-276 ESVADD
+276 SVTVSYD
-282 LLGQIFDSEFLDN
+282 LLSQIFTEDFLDN
-295 IGEEEGQYSWYN
+295 IGKKEGQYSWYN
-307 TSDGKEHADEVNNV
+307 TT
-321 TGEEEPDGLDDKT
+321 TGEKDAGEDGFDDETGEDIRNCAIAGDPDELMAQYGEDICGET
-334 GKDINLFWNDA
+334 G
-345 PNADVNVDADA
+345 
-356 RGEMEKHITSKV
+356 KHITSVV

-382 DMQEENIGSH
+382 DMQEENTGDH
-392 TFNFDHYFESIDPTE
+392 TFNFDQYFADVPD
-407 GKTFAWILDAED
+407 GDGDVFAWILDMED

-430 NETYRI
+430 DETYRI

-450 RVAGGTTAA
+450 RVAGGDTAA

-477 APGSTQQAPAVVEPQ
+477 APGSTQQAPAVENPQ
-492 SVDDVYNYNKNEW
+492 SVADVYNYQDNKW

-516 IQWDVATRD
+516 IQWDVATKD
-525 GIDPKTGK
+525 DDPETGK
-533 AYTPLIRMLYNEEEV
+533 AYTPLVRMLYNETEV
-548 AFGGTNTLTRGLS
+548 PFNA

-611 NAGDQNQN
+611 NAGDQSQN

-636 TDQPKTIAKTGSAMI
+636 ADQPKTIAKTGSAMI
-651 VPAVAAVALIAAGVT
+651 VPAVAAVVLIAAGVT

>member
-46 GSTYYSS
+46 GTYYSS

-61 QAVDM
+61 QALDM

-73 GYTITYTEMLARHG
+73 GYAITYTEMLARHG
-87 SRGLSSYKYDALLMK
+87 SRGLSSYKYDALLKLMG
-102 MAETAKA
+102 ETAA
-109 EDGFVD
+109 EENGFVS
-115 KETGEKFIKNLEAIT
+115 EEARNTFMSNVQAIID
-130 AANVDNGYGM
+130 ANVENGYGM
-140 LTGQGESQ
+140 LTGQGATQ
-148 HQGIGER
+148 HRGIGTR
-155 AYKRNQTLF
+155 AYQRNKALF

-179 GEARATE
+179 GEQRATE

-192 LGFDSASNGELAN
+192 LGFDTASGYKLAD
-205 SYVTPANPT
+205 SYVKPTAPAGEGDAAPF
-214 GQTTDGIFNASPN
+214 QKSPN
-227 TLYFHKV
+227 TLYFHKTD
-234 KNPDGEGKAEGSTEW
+234 NPDGSEKDGYAAA
-249 KIASEYEQF
+249 IASRYEDF
-258 VEDNSTIDAAM
+258 VDNDKIIANAE
-269 DYIEGKG
+269 DYIEDVPQSEKV
-276 ESVADD
+276 SYD
-282 LLGQIFDSEFLDN
+282 LMSQIFTDDFLKN
-295 IGEEEGQYSWYN
+295 IGKDEGRYSWYN
-307 TSDGKEHADEVNNV
+307 TTTGEKDSDEDGKADDGSGTDIRNCAIAGDPDELMAQYGEDICGE
-321 TGEEEPDGLDDKT
+321 TG
-334 GKDINLFWNDA
+334 
-345 PNADVNVDADA
+345 
-356 RGEMEKHITSKV
+356 KHITSVV

-382 DMQEENIGSH
+382 DMQEENTGDH
-392 TFNFDHYFESIDPTE
+392 TFNFDQYFADVPAEE
-407 GKTFAWILDAED
+407 GDVFAWILDMED

-430 NETYRI
+430 DETYRI

-450 RVAGGTTAA
+450 RVAGGDTAA

-492 SVDDVYNYNKNEW
+492 SVDDVYNYNNNEW
-505 RGESVTPMAAN
+505 RGETVTPMAAN

-548 AFGGTNTLTRGLS
+548 AFGGTNTLARGLS

-581 LGLEE
+581 LGLNTVES
-586 KRVPTD
+586 T

-611 NAGDQNQN
+611 NTQNDQKQDAGDATKQ
-619 TGDGVTGPSDS
+619 PSASDR
-630 TKKPTA
+630 
-636 TDQPKTIAKTGSAMI
+636 PKTIPKTGSAMI
-651 VPAVAAVALIAAGVT
+651 VPAVAGVVLVAAGVT
-666 LVFVRRAK
+666 LVFSRRAK
-674 RH
+674 QR

>member
-1 MCARK
+1 M
-6 EGHKETIV
+6 

-28 AGVAALAM
+28 AGMAALAM

-46 GSTYYSS
+46 GTYYSS
-53 KQPYIVPQ
+53 KQPYIAPQ
-61 QAVDM
+61 QALDM
-66 SYSAAPE
+66 SYSAVPE
-73 GYTITYTEMLARHG
+73 GYAITYTEMLARHG
-87 SRGLSSYKYDALLMK
+87 SRGLSSYKYDALLKLMGQ
-102 MAETAKA
+102 TAS
-109 EDGFVD
+109 EVGGFVS
-115 KETGEKFIKNLEAIT
+115 EEAEQT
-130 AANVDNGYGM
+130 FMANVQAIIDANVENGYGM
-140 LTGQGESQ
+140 LTGQGATQ
-148 HQGIGER
+148 HQGIGSR
-155 AYKRNQTLF
+155 AYQRNKQLF
-164 DQAAADGE
+164 DQAAVDGE

-179 GEARATE
+179 GEPRATE

-192 LGFDSASNGELAN
+192 KGFDHASGSELAG
-205 SYVTPANPT
+205 SYVTPTAPA
-214 GQTTDGIFNASPN
+214 GEGDAAPFQKSPD
-227 TLYFHKV
+227 TLYFHKTD
-234 KNPDGEGKAEGSTEW
+234 NPDGSEKTGEAAD
-249 KIASEYEQF
+249 IASRYENF
-258 VEDNSTIDAAM
+258 VENNETIANAE
-269 DYIEGKG
+269 DYIENVDA
-276 ESVADD
+276 SVTVSYD
-282 LLGQIFDSEFLDN
+282 LLSQIFTEDFLDN
-295 IGEEEGQYSWYN
+295 IGKKEGQYSWYN
-307 TSDGKEHADEVNNV
+307 TT
-321 TGEEEPDGLDDKT
+321 TGEKDAGEDGFDDETGEDIRNCAIEGDPDELMAQYGEDICGET
-334 GKDINLFWNDA
+334 G
-345 PNADVNVDADA
+345 
-356 RGEMEKHITSKV
+356 KHITSVV

-382 DMQEENIGSH
+382 DMQEENIGDH
-392 TFNFDHYFESIDPTE
+392 TFDFDQYFTTISPED
-407 GKTFAWILDAED
+407 GDVFAWILDMED

-430 NETYRI
+430 DETYRI
-436 AQPLLDDFFASIDE
+436 AQPLLDDFFNSIDE

-477 APGSTQQAPAVVEPQ
+477 APGSTQQAPAVADPQ
-492 SVDDVYNYNKNEW
+492 TDADVYNYQNNEW

-525 GIDPKTGK
+525 GIDPETGN

-548 AFGGTNTLTRGLS
+548 AFGGTNTLARGLS

-581 LGLEE
+581 LGVDG
-586 KRVPTD
+586 KRIPST

-601 DTSGDQQQDG
+601 GTSGDQQQDG
-611 NAGDQNQN
+611 NTGDQNQN
-619 TGDGVTGPSDS
+619 AGDGVTGPSDS

-651 VPAVAAVALIAAGVT
+651 VPAVAAVVLIAAGVT

>member
-1 MCARK
+1 M
-6 EGHKETIV
+6 

-36 LATGTAHAAN
+36 LTTGTAHAD
-46 GSTYYSS
+46 GTYYSS

-73 GYTITYTEMLARHG
+73 GYAITYTEMLARHG

-109 EDGFVD
+109 ENGFVD
-115 KETGEKFIKNLEAIT
+115 KETGEEFIKNLEAIT

-382 DMQEENIGSH
+382 DMKAENIGSH
-392 TFNFDHYFESIDPTE
+392 TFNFDQYFERIKPTE

-430 NETYRI
+430 TETYRI
-436 AQPLLDDFFASIDE
+436 AQPLLDDFFNSIDD
-450 RVAGGTTAA
+450 RVDGGKTAA
-459 TFRFAHAETIMPF
+459 TFRFAHAETIIPF
-472 AALIG
+472 AALIK
-477 APGSTQQAPAVVEPQ
+477 APGSEEQIPQ
-492 SVDDVYNYNKNEW
+492 GKIYDPLDSLGDQGYKSNWY
-505 RGESVTPMAAN
+505 GESVTPMAAN
-516 IQWDVATRD
+516 IQWDVATKD
-525 GIDPKTGK
+525 DPETGK
-533 AYTPLIRMLYNEEEV
+533 AYTPLVRMLYNETEV
-548 AFGGTNTLTRGLS
+548 PFNA
-561 SCTPVAEGSTW
+561 SCRPVAEGSTW

-611 NAGDQNQN
+611 NTQNDQKQDAGDATKQ
-619 TGDGVTGPSDS
+619 PSASDR
-630 TKKPTA
+630 
-636 TDQPKTIAKTGSAMI
+636 PKTIPKTGSAMI
-651 VPAVAAVALIAAGVT
+651 VPAVAGVVLVAAGVT
-666 LVFVRRAK
+666 LVFIRRAK
-674 RH
+674 QR

>member
-46 GSTYYSS
+46 GTYYSS

-61 QAVDM
+61 QALDM

-87 SRGLSSYKYDALLMK
+87 SRGLSSYKYDALLKLMGQ
-102 MAETAKA
+102 TAS
-109 EDGFVD
+109 EVGGFVS
-115 KETGEKFIKNLEAIT
+115 EEAEQ
-130 AANVDNGYGM
+130 AFMANVQAIIDANVENGYGM
-140 LTGQGESQ
+140 LTGQGATQ
-148 HQGIGER
+148 HQGIGTR
-155 AYKRNQTLF
+155 AYQRNKALF

-179 GEARATE
+179 GEQRATE

-192 LGFDSASNGELAN
+192 LGFDTASGYKLAD
-205 SYVTPANPT
+205 SYVKPTAPAGEGDAAPF
-214 GQTTDGIFNASPN
+214 QKSPN
-227 TLYFHKV
+227 TLYFHKTD
-234 KNPDGEGKAEGSTEW
+234 NPDGSKKDGAAAA
-249 KIASEYEQF
+249 IASRYEDF
-258 VEDNSTIDAAM
+258 VDNDKIIANAE
-269 DYIEGKG
+269 DYIEDVPQSEKA
-276 ESVADD
+276 SYD
-282 LLGQIFDSEFLDN
+282 LMSQIFTDDFLKN
-295 IGEEEGQYSWYN
+295 IGKDEGRYSWYN
-307 TSDGKEHADEVNNV
+307 TTTGEKDSDEDGKADDGSGTDIRNCAIEGDPDELMAEYGEDICGE
-321 TGEEEPDGLDDKT
+321 TG
-334 GKDINLFWNDA
+334 
-345 PNADVNVDADA
+345 
-356 RGEMEKHITSKV
+356 KHITSVV

-382 DMQEENIGSH
+382 DMQEENTGDH
-392 TFNFDHYFESIDPTE
+392 TFDFDQYFTNTNISPED
-407 GKTFAWILDAED
+407 GDVFAWILDMED

-450 RVAGGTTAA
+450 RVAGGDTAA

-477 APGSTQQAPAVVEPQ
+477 APGSTQQAPAVENPQ
-492 SVDDVYNYNKNEW
+492 SVADVYNYQDNKW

-533 AYTPLIRMLYNEEEV
+533 AYTPLIRMLYNETEV

-572 YKESELKSC
+572 YKESELKRC

-611 NAGDQNQN
+611 NAGDQSQN

-636 TDQPKTIAKTGSAMI
+636 TDQPKTITKTGSAMI

-666 LVFVRRAK
+666 LVFARRAK

>member
-46 GSTYYSS
+46 GTYYSS

-61 QAVDM
+61 QALDM

-73 GYTITYTEMLARHG
+73 GYAITYTEMLARHG
-87 SRGLSSYKYDALLMK
+87 SRGLSSYKYDALLKLMG
-102 MAETAKA
+102 ETAA
-109 EDGFVD
+109 EENGFVS
-115 KETGEKFIKNLEAIT
+115 EEARNTFMSNVQAIID
-130 AANVDNGYGM
+130 ANVENGYGM
-140 LTGQGESQ
+140 LTGQGATQ
-148 HQGIGER
+148 HQGIGTR
-155 AYKRNQTLF
+155 AYQRNKALF

-179 GEARATE
+179 GEQRATE

-192 LGFDSASNGELAN
+192 LGFDTASGYKLAD
-205 SYVTPANPT
+205 SYVKPTAPAGEGDAAPF
-214 GQTTDGIFNASPN
+214 QKSPN
-227 TLYFHKV
+227 TLYFHKTD
-234 KNPDGEGKAEGSTEW
+234 NPDGSEKDDQAAA
-249 KIASEYEQF
+249 IASRYEDF
-258 VEDNSTIDAAM
+258 VDNDKIIANAE
-269 DYIEGKG
+269 DYIENVDA
-276 ESVADD
+276 SVTVSYD
-282 LLGQIFDSEFLDN
+282 LLSQIFTEDFLEKVDD
-295 IGEEEGQYSWYN
+295 GTYSWYN
-307 TSDGKEHADEVNNV
+307 TTTGAEDADEDGHDDV
-321 TGEEEPDGLDDKT
+321 TGEDIRNCAIAGDPDELMAQYGEDICGET
-334 GKDINLFWNDA
+334 G
-345 PNADVNVDADA
+345 
-356 RGEMEKHITSKV
+356 KHITSVV

-382 DMQEENIGSH
+382 DMQEENTGDH
-392 TFNFDHYFESIDPTE
+392 TFNFDQYFADVPAEE
-407 GKTFAWILDAED
+407 GNVFAWILDMED

-430 NETYRI
+430 DETYRI

-450 RVAGGTTAA
+450 RVAGGDTAA

-492 SVDDVYNYNKNEW
+492 SVDDVYNYNNEW
-505 RGESVTPMAAN
+505 RGETVTPMAAN

-533 AYTPLIRMLYNEEEV
+533 AYTPLIRMLYNEKEV
-548 AFGGTNTLTRGLS
+548 AFGGTNTLARGLS

-581 LGLEE
+581 LGLNTVESTE
-586 KRVPTD
+586 D
-592 EEPTITVDT
+592 PTITVET
-601 DTSGDQQQDG
+601 GTSGGQQQDG
-611 NAGDQNQN
+611 NTQNDQKQDAGDATKQ
-619 TGDGVTGPSDS
+619 PSASDR
-630 TKKPTA
+630 
-636 TDQPKTIAKTGSAMI
+636 PKTIPKTGSAMI
-651 VPAVAAVALIAAGVT
+651 VPAVAGVVLVAAGVT
-666 LVFVRRAK
+666 LVFIRRAK
-674 RH
+674 QR

>member
-46 GSTYYSS
+46 GTYYSS

-61 QAVDM
+61 QALDM

-172 TIEYESS
+172 KIEYESS

-192 LGFDSASNGELAN
+192 IGFDSASKGELAN

-227 TLYFHKV
+227 ILYFHKV
-234 KNPDGEGKAEGSTEW
+234 KNPDGNPKENNPNDPEDAYD
-249 KIASEYEQF
+249 IAQRYEDF
-258 VEDNSTIDAAM
+258 INADSVKSYIDAVEDYKKSEDI
-269 DYIEGKG
+269 
-276 ESVADD
+276 SRD
-282 LLGQIFDSEFLDN
+282 LLSTVFKTEFIDK
-295 IGEEEGQYSWYN
+295 IGTDKDHMWYN
-307 TSDGKEHADEVNNV
+307 TIDGKPYDDEDENLI
-321 TGEEEPDGLDDKT
+321 EDGTSDHYI
-334 GKDINLFWNDA
+334 GNCA
-345 PNADVNVDADA
+345 PNAKPDDKDAC
-356 RGEMEKHITSKV
+356 GEASKSIESVV

-382 DMQEENIGSH
+382 DMTVENAGSH
-392 TFNFDHYFESIDPTE
+392 TFDFDQYFADIAPTE
-407 GKTFAWILDAED
+407 GETFAETFAWILDAED
-419 FYEKGPSYAGQ
+419 FYEKGPSVAGQ
-430 NETYRI
+430 TETYRI
-436 AQPLLDDFFASIDE
+436 AQPLLDDFFNSIDD
-450 RVAGGTTAA
+450 RVADGGTTAA
-459 TFRFAHAETIMPF
+459 TFRFAHAETIIPF
-472 AALIG
+472 AALIK
-477 APGSTQQAPAVVEPQ
+477 APGSEEQIPQ
-492 SVDDVYNYNKNEW
+492 DKIYDPLDLLGDQGYQSNWY
-505 RGESVTPMAAN
+505 GESVTPMAAN
-516 IQWDVATRD
+516 IQWDVATKD
-525 GIDPKTGK
+525 GKDPKTGK
-533 AYTPLIRMLYNEEEV
+533 AYTPLVRMLYNETEV
-548 AFGGTNTLTRGLS
+548 PFNA

-586 KRVPTD
+586 KRDQMD

-611 NAGDQNQN
+611 NTQNDQKQDAGDATKQ
-619 TGDGVTGPSDS
+619 PSASDR
-630 TKKPTA
+630 
-636 TDQPKTIAKTGSAMI
+636 PKTIPKTGSAMI
-651 VPAVAAVALIAAGVT
+651 VPAVAGVVLVAAGVT
-666 LVFVRRAK
+666 LVFIRRAK
-674 RH
+674 QR

>member
-1 MCARK
+1 M
-6 EGHKETIV
+6 

-46 GSTYYSS
+46 GTYYSS

-61 QAVDM
+61 QALDM

-172 TIEYESS
+172 KIEYESS

-192 LGFDSASNGELAN
+192 IGFDSASKGELAN

-227 TLYFHKV
+227 ILYFHKV
-234 KNPDGEGKAEGSTEW
+234 KNPDGNPKENNPNDPEDAYD
-249 KIASEYEQF
+249 IAQRYEDF
-258 VEDNSTIDAAM
+258 INADSVKSYIDAVEDYKKSEDI
-269 DYIEGKG
+269 
-276 ESVADD
+276 SRD
-282 LLGQIFDSEFLDN
+282 LLSTVFKTEFIDK
-295 IGEEEGQYSWYN
+295 IGTDKDHMWYN
-307 TSDGKEHADEVNNV
+307 TIDGKPYDDEDENLI
-321 TGEEEPDGLDDKT
+321 EDGTSDHYI
-334 GKDINLFWNDA
+334 GNCA
-345 PNADVNVDADA
+345 PNAKPDDKDAC
-356 RGEMEKHITSKV
+356 GEASKSIESVV

-382 DMQEENIGSH
+382 NMTVENAGSH
-392 TFNFDHYFESIDPTE
+392 TFDFDQYFADIAPTE
-407 GKTFAWILDAED
+407 GETFAETFAWILDAED
-419 FYEKGPSYAGQ
+419 FYEKGPSVAGQ
-430 NETYRI
+430 TETYRI
-436 AQPLLDDFFASIDE
+436 AQPLLDDFFNSIDD
-450 RVAGGTTAA
+450 RVADGGTTAA
-459 TFRFAHAETIMPF
+459 TFRFAHAETIIPF
-472 AALIG
+472 AALIK
-477 APGSTQQAPAVVEPQ
+477 APGSEEQIPQ
-492 SVDDVYNYNKNEW
+492 DKIYDPLDLLGDQGYQSNWY
-505 RGESVTPMAAN
+505 GESVTPMAAN
-516 IQWDVATRD
+516 IQWDVATKD
-525 GIDPKTGK
+525 GKDPKTGK
-533 AYTPLIRMLYNEEEV
+533 AYTPLVRMLYNETEV
-548 AFGGTNTLTRGLS
+548 PFNA

-586 KRVPTD
+586 KRDQMD

-611 NAGDQNQN
+611 NTQNDQKQDAGDATKQ
-619 TGDGVTGPSDS
+619 PSASDR
-630 TKKPTA
+630 
-636 TDQPKTIAKTGSAMI
+636 PKTIPKTGSAMI
-651 VPAVAAVALIAAGVT
+651 VPAVAGVVLVAAGVT
-666 LVFVRRAK
+666 LVFIRRAK
-674 RH
+674 QR

>member
-1 MCARK
+1 
-6 EGHKETIV
+6 
-14 NKQSKMR
+14 
-21 RALGSGV
+21 
-28 AGVAALAM
+28 
-36 LATGTAHAAN
+36 
-46 GSTYYSS
+46 
-53 KQPYIVPQ
+53 
-61 QAVDM
+61 M

-102 MAETAKA
+102 MAETAA
-109 EDGFVD
+109 EVDGFVNED
-115 KETGEKFIKNLEAIT
+115 AKNT
-130 AANVDNGYGM
+130 FMANVQAIIDANVENGYGM
-140 LTGQGESQ
+140 LTGQGATQ

-155 AYKRNQTLF
+155 AYQRNKALF

-192 LGFDSASNGELAN
+192 KGFDQASGNTLSDSYETPTDPAGEGDAA
-205 SYVTPANPT
+205 PF
-214 GQTTDGIFNASPN
+214 QKSPD
-227 TLYFHKV
+227 TLYFHKTD
-234 KNPDGEGKAEGSTEW
+234 NPDGSEKTGEAAD
-249 KIASEYEQF
+249 IASHYENF
-258 VEDNSTIDAAM
+258 VKNDETIANAE
-269 DYIEGKG
+269 DYIENVDDSARVSRELMSQIFSNDFLNNIGKG
-276 ESVADD
+276 E
-282 LLGQIFDSEFLDN
+282 GK
-295 IGEEEGQYSWYN
+295 YSWYN
-307 TSDGKEHADEVNNV
+307 TIDDKEHVDKVNNA
-321 TGEEEPDGLDDKT
+321 TGEEKADGFDDETGEDIRNCAIAGDPDKLMAQYGEDICGET
-334 GKDINLFWNDA
+334 G
-345 PNADVNVDADA
+345 
-356 RGEMEKHITSKV
+356 KHITSVV

-382 DMQEENIGSH
+382 DMQEENTGDH
-392 TFNFDHYFESIDPTE
+392 TFNFDQYFADVPA
-407 GKTFAWILDAED
+407 GDGDVFAWILDMED

-430 NETYRI
+430 DETYRI
-436 AQPLLDDFFASIDE
+436 AQPLLDDFFKSIDE

-477 APGSTQQAPAVVEPQ
+477 APGSTQQAPAVEIPR
-492 SVDDVYNYNKNEW
+492 SVADVYNYQNNEW

-516 IQWDVATRD
+516 IQWDVATR
-525 GIDPKTGK
+525 IDPETGK
-533 AYTPLIRMLYNEEEV
+533 AYTPLVRMLYNEEEV

-581 LGLEE
+581 LGVDG
-586 KRVPTD
+586 KRIPSTED
-592 EEPTITVDT
+592 PTITVDT

-630 TKKPTA
+630 TKQPSA
-636 TDQPKTIAKTGSAMI
+636 ADQPKTIAKTGSAMI
-651 VPAVAAVALIAAGVT
+651 VPAVAAVVMIAAGVT

>member
-46 GSTYYSS
+46 GTYYSS

-61 QAVDM
+61 QALDM

-140 LTGQGESQ
+140 LTGQGAIQ

-155 AYKRNQTLF
+155 AYQRNKQLF

-205 SYVTPANPT
+205 SYITPSNPT
-214 GQTTDGIFNASPN
+214 GQSTTGIFNASPN
-227 TLYFHKV
+227 TLYFHKIE
-234 KNPDGEGKAEGSTEW
+234 NPDGNPKENNPNNPEDAYD
-249 KIASEYEQF
+249 IAQRYEDF
-258 VEDNSTIDAAM
+258 INADSVKSYIDAVEDYKKSEDI
-269 DYIEGKG
+269 
-276 ESVADD
+276 SRD
-282 LLGQIFDSEFLDN
+282 LLSTVFKTEFIDK
-295 IGEEEGQYSWYN
+295 IGTDKDHMWYN
-307 TSDGKEHADEVNNV
+307 TIDGKPYDDEDENLI
-321 TGEEEPDGLDDKT
+321 EDGTSDHYI
-334 GKDINLFWNDA
+334 GNCA
-345 PNADVNVDADA
+345 PNAKPDDKDAC
-356 RGEMEKHITSKV
+356 GEASKSIESVV

-382 DMQEENIGSH
+382 DMTEENAGSH
-392 TFNFDHYFESIDPTE
+392 TFDFDQYFADIDPTE
-407 GKTFAWILDAED
+407 GETFAWILDAED
-419 FYEKGPSYAGQ
+419 FYEKGPSVAGQ
-430 NETYRI
+430 TETYRI
-436 AQPLLDDFFASIDE
+436 AQPLLDDFFNSIDD
-450 RVAGGTTAA
+450 RVDGGTTAA
-459 TFRFAHAETIMPF
+459 TFRFAHAETIIPF
-472 AALIG
+472 AALIK
-477 APGSTQQAPAVVEPQ
+477 APGSEEQIPQ
-492 SVDDVYNYNKNEW
+492 DKIYDPLGLLGDQGYQSNWY
-505 RGESVTPMAAN
+505 GESVTPMAAN

-533 AYTPLIRMLYNEEEV
+533 AYTPLIRMLYNEKEV
-548 AFGGTNTLTRGLS
+548 AFGGTNTLARGLS

-581 LGLEE
+581 LGLNTVESTE
-586 KRVPTD
+586 D
-592 EEPTITVDT
+592 PTITVET
-601 DTSGDQQQDG
+601 GTSGGQQQDG
-611 NAGDQNQN
+611 NTQNDQKQDAGDATKQ
-619 TGDGVTGPSDS
+619 PSASDR
-630 TKKPTA
+630 
-636 TDQPKTIAKTGSAMI
+636 PKTIPKTGSAMI
-651 VPAVAAVALIAAGVT
+651 VPAVAGVVLVAAGVT
-666 LVFVRRAK
+666 LVFIRRAK
-674 RH
+674 QR

>member
-1 MCARK
+1 M
-6 EGHKETIV
+6 

-46 GSTYYSS
+46 DTYYSS
-53 KQPYIVPQ
+53 KQPYIVPR
-61 QAVDM
+61 QALDM

-102 MAETAKA
+102 MAETAA
-109 EDGFVD
+109 EVDGFVNED
-115 KETGEKFIKNLEAIT
+115 AKNT
-130 AANVDNGYGM
+130 FMANVQAIIDANVENGYGM
-140 LTGQGESQ
+140 LTGQGATQ

-155 AYKRNQTLF
+155 AYQRNKALF

-192 LGFDSASNGELAN
+192 KGFDQASGNTLSD
-205 SYVTPANPT
+205 SYE
-214 GQTTDGIFNASPN
+214 TTDPAGEGDAAPFQKSPD
-227 TLYFHKV
+227 TLYFHKTD
-234 KNPDGEGKAEGSTEW
+234 NPDGSEKTGEAAD
-249 KIASEYEQF
+249 IASHYENF
-258 VEDNSTIDAAM
+258 VKNDETIANAE
-269 DYIEGKG
+269 DYIENVDDSARVSRVLMSQIFSNDFLNNIGKG
-276 ESVADD
+276 
-282 LLGQIFDSEFLDN
+282 
-295 IGEEEGQYSWYN
+295 EGQYSWYN
-307 TSDGKEHADEVNNV
+307 TIDGKEHVDEVNNATGKEKADGFDDV
-321 TGEEEPDGLDDKT
+321 TGEDIRNCAIAGDPDELMAQYGEDICGET
-334 GKDINLFWNDA
+334 G
-345 PNADVNVDADA
+345 
-356 RGEMEKHITSKV
+356 KHITSVV

-382 DMQEENIGSH
+382 DMKEENTGDH
-392 TFNFDHYFESIDPTE
+392 TFNFDQYFKGLED
-407 GKTFAWILDAED
+407 GDVFAWILDMED

-430 NETYRI
+430 DGTYRI
-436 AQPLLDDFFASIDE
+436 AQPLLDDFFKSIDD

-477 APGSTQQAPAVVEPQ
+477 APGSTQQAPAVKNPQ
-492 SVDDVYNYNKNEW
+492 SVADVYNYQNNEW

-516 IQWDVATRD
+516 IQWDVATR
-525 GIDPKTGK
+525 IDPETGK
-533 AYTPLIRMLYNEEEV
+533 AYTPLVRMLYNEEEV

-581 LGLEE
+581 LGVDG
-586 KRVPTD
+586 KRIPPTED
-592 EEPTITVDT
+592 PTITVDT

-651 VPAVAAVALIAAGVT
+651 VPVVAGVVLVAAGVT

>member
-1 MCARK
+1 
-6 EGHKETIV
+6 
-14 NKQSKMR
+14 MR

-46 GSTYYSS
+46 GTYYSS

-61 QAVDM
+61 QALDM

-172 TIEYESS
+172 KIEYESS

-192 LGFDSASNGELAN
+192 IGFDSASKGELAN

-227 TLYFHKV
+227 ILYFHKV
-234 KNPDGEGKAEGSTEW
+234 KNPDGNPKENNPNDPEDAYD
-249 KIASEYEQF
+249 IAQRYEDF
-258 VEDNSTIDAAM
+258 INADSVKSYIDAVEDYKKSEDI
-269 DYIEGKG
+269 
-276 ESVADD
+276 SRD
-282 LLGQIFDSEFLDN
+282 LLSTVFKTEFIDK
-295 IGEEEGQYSWYN
+295 IGTDKDHMWYN
-307 TSDGKEHADEVNNV
+307 TIDGKPYDDENENLI
-321 TGEEEPDGLDDKT
+321 EDGTSDHYI
-334 GKDINLFWNDA
+334 GNCA
-345 PNADVNVDADA
+345 PNAKPDDKDAC
-356 RGEMEKHITSKV
+356 GEASKSIESVV

-382 DMQEENIGSH
+382 DMTVENAGSH
-392 TFNFDHYFESIDPTE
+392 TFDFDQYFADIAPTE
-407 GKTFAWILDAED
+407 GETFAETFAWILDAED
-419 FYEKGPSYAGQ
+419 FYEKGPSVAGQ
-430 NETYRI
+430 TETYRI
-436 AQPLLDDFFASIDE
+436 AQPLLDDFFNSIDD
-450 RVAGGTTAA
+450 RVADGGTTAA
-459 TFRFAHAETIMPF
+459 TFRFAHAETIIPF
-472 AALIG
+472 AALIK
-477 APGSTQQAPAVVEPQ
+477 APGSEEQIPQ
-492 SVDDVYNYNKNEW
+492 DKIYDPLDLLGDQGYQSNWY
-505 RGESVTPMAAN
+505 GESVTPMAAN

-525 GIDPKTGK
+525 GIDPETGK
-533 AYTPLIRMLYNEEEV
+533 AYTPLVRMLYNEEEV

-581 LGLEE
+581 LGVDG
-586 KRVPTD
+586 KRIPST

-601 DTSGDQQQDG
+601 GTSGDQQQDG

-619 TGDGVTGPSDS
+619 AGDGVTGPSDS

-651 VPAVAAVALIAAGVT
+651 VPAVAAVVLIAAGVT

>member
-46 GSTYYSS
+46 GTYYSS

-61 QAVDM
+61 QALDM

-87 SRGLSSYKYDALLMK
+87 SRGLSSYKYDALLKLMGQ
-102 MAETAKA
+102 TAS
-109 EDGFVD
+109 EVGGFVS
-115 KETGEKFIKNLEAIT
+115 EEAEQ
-130 AANVDNGYGM
+130 AFMANVQAIIDANVENGYGM
-140 LTGQGESQ
+140 LTGQGATQ
-148 HQGIGER
+148 HQGIGTR
-155 AYKRNQTLF
+155 AYQRNKALF

-179 GEARATE
+179 GEQRATE

-192 LGFDSASNGELAN
+192 LGFDTASGYKLAD
-205 SYVTPANPT
+205 SYVKPTAPAGEGDAAPF
-214 GQTTDGIFNASPN
+214 QKSPN
-227 TLYFHKV
+227 TLYFHKTD
-234 KNPDGEGKAEGSTEW
+234 NPDGSEKDDPAAA
-249 KIASEYEQF
+249 IASRYEDF
-258 VEDNSTIDAAM
+258 VDNDKIIANAE
-269 DYIEGKG
+269 DYIEDVPQSEKA
-276 ESVADD
+276 SYD
-282 LLGQIFDSEFLDN
+282 LMSQIFTDDFLKN
-295 IGEEEGQYSWYN
+295 IGKDEGRYSWYN
-307 TSDGKEHADEVNNV
+307 TTTGEKDSDEDGKADDGSGTDIRNCAIEGDPDELMAEYGEDICGE
-321 TGEEEPDGLDDKT
+321 TG
-334 GKDINLFWNDA
+334 
-345 PNADVNVDADA
+345 
-356 RGEMEKHITSKV
+356 KHITSVV

-382 DMQEENIGSH
+382 DMQEENTGDH
-392 TFNFDHYFESIDPTE
+392 TFDFDQYFTNTNISPED
-407 GKTFAWILDAED
+407 GDVFAWILDMED

-450 RVAGGTTAA
+450 RVAGGDTAA

-533 AYTPLIRMLYNEEEV
+533 AYTPLIRMLYNETEV

-572 YKESELKSC
+572 YKESELKRC

-611 NAGDQNQN
+611 NAGDQSQN

-636 TDQPKTIAKTGSAMI
+636 TDQPKTITKTGSAMI

>member
-1 MCARK
+1 M
-6 EGHKETIV
+6 

-28 AGVAALAM
+28 AGMAALAM

-46 GSTYYSS
+46 GTYYSS
-53 KQPYIVPQ
+53 KQPYIAPQ
-61 QAVDM
+61 QALDM
-66 SYSAAPE
+66 SYSAVPE
-73 GYTITYTEMLARHG
+73 GYAITYTEMLARHG

-172 TIEYESS
+172 KIEYESS

-192 LGFDSASNGELAN
+192 IGFDSASKGELAN

-227 TLYFHKV
+227 ILYFHKV
-234 KNPDGEGKAEGSTEW
+234 KNPDGNPKENNPNDPEDAYD
-249 KIASEYEQF
+249 IAQRYEDF
-258 VEDNSTIDAAM
+258 INADSVKSYIDAVEDYKKSEDI
-269 DYIEGKG
+269 
-276 ESVADD
+276 SRD
-282 LLGQIFDSEFLDN
+282 LLSTVFKTEFIDK
-295 IGEEEGQYSWYN
+295 IGTDKDHMWYN
-307 TSDGKEHADEVNNV
+307 TIDGKPYDDEDENLI
-321 TGEEEPDGLDDKT
+321 EDGTSDHYI
-334 GKDINLFWNDA
+334 GNCA
-345 PNADVNVDADA
+345 PNAKPDDKDAC
-356 RGEMEKHITSKV
+356 GEASKSIESVV

-382 DMQEENIGSH
+382 DMTVENAGSH
-392 TFNFDHYFESIDPTE
+392 TFDFDQYFADIAPTE
-407 GKTFAWILDAED
+407 GETFAETFAWILDAED
-419 FYEKGPSYAGQ
+419 FYEKGPSVAGQ
-430 NETYRI
+430 TETYRI
-436 AQPLLDDFFASIDE
+436 AQPLLDDFFNSIDD
-450 RVAGGTTAA
+450 RVADGGTTAA
-459 TFRFAHAETIMPF
+459 TFRFAHAETIIPF
-472 AALIG
+472 AALIK
-477 APGSTQQAPAVVEPQ
+477 APGSEEQIPQ
-492 SVDDVYNYNKNEW
+492 DKIYDPLDLLGDQGYQSNWY
-505 RGESVTPMAAN
+505 GESVTPMAAN
-516 IQWDVATRD
+516 IQWDVATKD
-525 GIDPKTGK
+525 GKDPKTGK
-533 AYTPLIRMLYNEEEV
+533 AYTPLVRMLYNETEV
-548 AFGGTNTLTRGLS
+548 PFNA

-581 LGLEE
+581 LGVDG
-586 KRVPTD
+586 KRIPST

-611 NAGDQNQN
+611 NTQNDQKQDAGDATKQ
-619 TGDGVTGPSDS
+619 PSASDR
-630 TKKPTA
+630 
-636 TDQPKTIAKTGSAMI
+636 PKTIPKTGSAMI
-651 VPAVAAVALIAAGVT
+651 VPAVAGVVLVAAGVT
-666 LVFVRRAK
+666 LVFIRRAK
-674 RH
+674 QR

>member
-1 MCARK
+1 
-6 EGHKETIV
+6 
-14 NKQSKMR
+14 MR

-36 LATGTAHAAN
+36 LATGTAHAA
-46 GSTYYSS
+46 GTYYSS

-61 QAVDM
+61 QALDM

-87 SRGLSSYKYDALLMK
+87 SRGLSSYKYDALLKLMGQ
-102 MAETAKA
+102 TAS
-109 EDGFVD
+109 EVGGFVS
-115 KETGEKFIKNLEAIT
+115 EEAEQ
-130 AANVDNGYGM
+130 AFMANVQAIIDANVENGYGM
-140 LTGQGESQ
+140 LTGQGATQ
-148 HQGIGER
+148 HQGIGSR
-155 AYKRNQTLF
+155 AYQRNKQLF

-192 LGFDSASNGELAN
+192 KGFDQASGNTLSDSYETPTDPAGEGDAA
-205 SYVTPANPT
+205 PF
-214 GQTTDGIFNASPN
+214 QKSPD
-227 TLYFHKV
+227 TLYFHKTD
-234 KNPDGEGKAEGSTEW
+234 NPDG
-249 KIASEYEQF
+249 SEK
-258 VEDNSTIDAAM
+258 TGDAAIIAQRYETFIENNETIANAE
-269 DYIEGKG
+269 DYIEDVDA
-276 ESVADD
+276 SVAVSYD
-282 LLGQIFDSEFLDN
+282 LLKQIFTEDFLDN
-295 IGEEEGQYSWYN
+295 IGKKEGQYSWYN
-307 TSDGKEHADEVNNV
+307 TT
-321 TGEEEPDGLDDKT
+321 TGEEDSGEDGFDDETGEDIRNCAIEGDPDELMAQYGEDICGET
-334 GKDINLFWNDA
+334 G
-345 PNADVNVDADA
+345 
-356 RGEMEKHITSKV
+356 KHITSVV

-382 DMQEENIGSH
+382 DMQEENIGDH
-392 TFNFDHYFESIDPTE
+392 TFDFDQYF
-407 GKTFAWILDAED
+407 KTISPEDGDVFAWILDMED

-430 NETYRI
+430 DETYRI

-450 RVAGGTTAA
+450 RVAGGDTAA

-477 APGSTQQAPAVVEPQ
+477 APGSTQQAPAVADPQ
-492 SVDDVYNYNKNEW
+492 TDADVYNYQNNEW
-505 RGESVTPMAAN
+505 RGETVTPMAAN

-525 GIDPKTGK
+525 GIDPKTRK

-548 AFGGTNTLTRGLS
+548 AFGGTNTLARGLS
-561 SCTPVAEGSTW
+561 SCTPVADGSTW

-586 KRVPTD
+586 KRVPMD

-611 NAGDQNQN
+611 NAGDQSQN

-636 TDQPKTIAKTGSAMI
+636 ADQPKTIAKTGSAMI

>member
-46 GSTYYSS
+46 GTYYSS

-61 QAVDM
+61 QALHM

-73 GYTITYTEMLARHG
+73 GYAITYTEMLARHG
-87 SRGLSSYKYDALLMK
+87 SRGLSSYKYDALLKLMG
-102 MAETAKA
+102 ETAA
-109 EDGFVD
+109 EENGFVS
-115 KETGEKFIKNLEAIT
+115 EEARNTFMSNVQAIID
-130 AANVDNGYGM
+130 ANVENGYGM
-140 LTGQGESQ
+140 LTGQGATQ
-148 HQGIGER
+148 HQGIGTR
-155 AYKRNQTLF
+155 AYQRNKALF
-164 DQAAADGE
+164 DQAAADRE

-179 GEARATE
+179 GEQRATE

-192 LGFDSASNGELAN
+192 LGFDTASGYKLAD
-205 SYVTPANPT
+205 SYVKPTAPAGEGDAAPF
-214 GQTTDGIFNASPN
+214 QKSPN
-227 TLYFHKV
+227 TLYFHKTD
-234 KNPDGEGKAEGSTEW
+234 NPDGSEKDGAAAA
-249 KIASEYEQF
+249 IASRYEDF
-258 VEDNSTIDAAM
+258 VDNDKIIANAEA
-269 DYIEGKG
+269 YIEDVPQSEKV
-276 ESVADD
+276 SYD
-282 LLGQIFDSEFLDN
+282 LMSQIFTDDFLKN
-295 IGEEEGQYSWYN
+295 IGKDEGRYSWYN
-307 TSDGKEHADEVNNV
+307 TSTGEKDSDEDGKADDGSGTDIRNCAIEGDPDELMAEY
-321 TGEEEPDGLDDKT
+321 GEDICGET
-334 GKDINLFWNDA
+334 GK
-345 PNADVNVDADA
+345 
-356 RGEMEKHITSKV
+356 HISSVV

-382 DMQEENIGSH
+382 DMQEENTGDH
-392 TFNFDHYFESIDPTE
+392 TFDFDQYFADVPAEE
-407 GKTFAWILDAED
+407 GNVFAWILDMED

-430 NETYRI
+430 DETYRI

-450 RVAGGTTAA
+450 RVAGGDTAA

-477 APGSTQQAPAVVEPQ
+477 APGSTQQAPAVENPQ
-492 SVDDVYNYNKNEW
+492 SVADVYNYQDNKW

-525 GIDPKTGK
+525 GIDPETGK

-581 LGLEE
+581 LGVDG
-586 KRVPTD
+586 KRIPST

-651 VPAVAAVALIAAGVT
+651 VPAVAAVVLIAAGVT